1 MTETQETTGDPTPG
15 DQATRR
21 KVGKKLAIAVA
32 ILAGVLGLGVA
43 GAAYATF
50 DYSNNYEGK
59 FLPGT
64 SVGGVEVAG
73 MTPEEALT
81 AVKRRIRPQ
90 LNRTITISFKDKS
103 WTTSPR
109 ELGARGDARRAV
121 EEAMAVSEGAS
132 FMDKVG
138 MRFLDDNLGFEREVA
153 ITYPGKGAK
162 DLVAKLAGKLNAE
175 ARDAAID
182 YTTGWVKITEER
194 TGIAVNTAK
203 SVKNL
208 SRALRGRSDS
218 AKLEFKLT
226 KPEVTSDSFDQV
238 LLVRHN
244 ERKVY
249 LYENGKIARSWTVA
263 VGQPGYPTPTG
274 IYSVTELRYM
284 PTWVNPAPDTWGAD
298 MPAEIGPGT
307 SNPLG
312 VRAINWSASGIRFH
326 GTENIASLG
335 TAASHG
341 CVRMSNTDVIELY
354 DIVEVGTPI
363 VSTTL
368 G

>member
-1 MTETQETTGDPTPG
+1 MTETQKTTGDLTPG
-15 DQATRR
+15 DQAPRR
-21 KVGKKLAIAVA
+21 KVGKKLIIAVA
-32 ILAGVLGLGVA
+32 ALVGVLGLGVA
-43 GAAYATF
+43 GVAYATF

-73 MTPEEALT
+73 MTPDEALR
-81 AVKRRIRPQ
+81 AVRRQIRPQ
-90 LNRTITISFKDKS
+90 LDRSITITFKDKS
-103 WTTSPR
+103 WTTTPR
-109 ELGARGDARRAV
+109 ELGAHGDARRAV
-121 EEAMAVSEGAS
+121 REALAVSDGAS

-138 MRFLDDNLGFEREVA
+138 MRFLDDSLNFASEVA
-153 ITYPGKGAK
+153 ITYPGKGAR
-162 DLVAKLAGKLNAE
+162 DLVADLAEKLDAE

-182 YTTGWVKITEER
+182 YTSGWVEITEER
-194 TGIAVNTAK
+194 TGIAVNTTK
-203 SVKNL
+203 SVTNL
-208 SRALRGRSDS
+208 RRALRGHSDS
-218 AKLEFKLT
+218 AKIEFKTT

-238 LLVRHN
+238 ILVRHN

-249 LYENGKIARSWTVA
+249 LYENGEIARSWTVA

-274 IYSVTELRYM
+274 VYSVTELRYM
-284 PTWVNPAPDTWGAD
+284 PTWINPAPDTWGAD
-298 MPAEIGPGT
+298 MPAEIAPGPE
-307 SNPLG
+307 NPLG
-312 VRAINWSASGIRFH
+312 LRAINWSAPAIRFH

-341 CVRMSNTDVIELY
+341 CVRMSNSDVIEFY
-354 DIVEVGTPI
+354 DLIEVGTPI

>member
-1 MTETQETTGDPTPG
+1 MAETEKTTGDPTPG
-15 DQATRR
+15 NQASRH

-32 ILAGVLGLGVA
+32 VVAGVLGLGVA
-43 GAAYATF
+43 GVAYATF

-73 MTPEEALT
+73 MTPEEALR
-81 AVKRRIRPQ
+81 AVKRQIRPQ
-90 LNRTITISFKDKS
+90 LDRTITISFKDKS

-109 ELGARGDARRAV
+109 ELGARGDAVRAV
-121 EEAMAVSEGAS
+121 TEAMAVSEDAS
-132 FMDKVG
+132 FMDRVE
-138 MRFLDDNLGFEREVA
+138 MRFLDDSLDFEREVA
-153 ITYPGKGAK
+153 ITYPGEGAK
-162 DLVAKLAGKLNAE
+162 DLVAKLARKLNTE

-182 YTTGWVKITEER
+182 YMTGWVEITEER
-194 TGIAVNTAK
+194 TGIEVNAAK
-203 SVKNL
+203 SLKNL

-218 AKLEFKLT
+218 AKIEFKIL
-226 KPEVTSDSFDQV
+226 KPKVTSESFDQV

-249 LYENGKIARSWTVA
+249 LYEDGKIARSWTVA

-274 IYSVTELRYM
+274 VYSVTELRYL

-312 VRAINWSASGIRFH
+312 LRAINWSASGIRFH
-326 GTENIASLG
+326 GTENIDSLG

-341 CVRMSNTDVIELY
+341 CVRMSNPDVIELY
-354 DIVEVGTPI
+354 DVVEVGTPI